1 MPPHYT
7 HTRGKWQG
15 VSDAVIVSKLVKKG
29 YKGEIREDFTI
40 FPEIQD
46 PRHME
51 PMRLNLILPVVDP
64 EEFKAVEEC
73 PYPKCGGKH
82 FKCHQEVAKAV
93 RDSKY
98 EQVQAMR
105 YRCLKCQRTFRVYPQ
120 GIQASQVSQRVKGLA
135 VMLYLLGLSYGAV
148 AIMTEALGVFYSK
161 TSVYQAVQA
170 AAKAVPGLKR
180 SQIANGYRSLAMG
193 GDLTY
198 VRCNGKWLPL
208 GVIVDPIQG
217 LVLSIDQLAGED
229 AQTLQEWIAP
239 IADQVGA
246 QVLVSDD
253 ADAFKQAA
261 DQSGLD
267 QQVCKSHV
275 VRNTEELITSLSS
288 AIANRSDG
296 SLARLDIAPEQAL
309 ADLKRLGELIHSRQ
323 PQEQAQVQALYERYA
338 AAPAPKPG
346 RSATIAYRMR
356 ILFLD
361 RWNLWP
367 RLTFY
372 RTWKDRQGQP
382 LLDGTNNADER
393 AIGWWVKERYRS
405 MRGYKREQSAVNV
418 SRLLAYCGN
427 HLSQGLDLAAIVA

>member
-1 MPPHYT
+1 
-7 HTRGKWQG
+7 
-15 VSDAVIVSKLVKKG
+15 
-29 YKGEIREDFTI
+29 
-40 FPEIQD
+40 
-46 PRHME
+46 
-51 PMRLNLILPVVDP
+51 MRLNLILPVVNP
-64 EEFKAVEEC
+64 AEHKKPTECCYANCEGKYFKV
-73 PYPKCGGKH
+73 
-82 FKCHQEVAKAV
+82 HQEVDKAV

-98 EQVQAMR
+98 TQVHAVR
-105 YRCLKCQRTFRVYPQ
+105 YMCLKCKRTFRVYPQ
-120 GIQASQVSQRVKGLA
+120 GIQASQVSQRVKGTA

-148 AIMTEALGVFYSK
+148 AIMMEALGVYYSK
-161 TSVYQAVQA
+161 TSVYQTVQA

-180 SQIANGYRSLAMG
+180 SQIVNEYHTPAIG

-198 VRCNGKWLPL
+198 VRCNGKWLSL

-217 LVLSIDQLAGED
+217 LVLSIDQLEGED
-229 AQTLQEWIAP
+229 AQTLQAWIKP

-275 VRNTEELITSLSS
+275 VRNTEELITSLTQ
-288 AIANRSDG
+288 AIQARKDA
-296 SLARLDIAPEQAL
+296 SLAALQIDPAQAL
-309 ADLKRLGELIHSRQ
+309 ADLQCLGELIHSRQ
-323 PQEQAQVQALYERYA
+323 PQEQAQVQTLYERYA

-346 RSATIAYRMR
+346 QSATLAYRMR
-356 ILFLD
+356 NLFLD

-372 RTWKDRQGQP
+372 RTWKDRQGQEI
-382 LLDGTNNADER
+382 LDGTNNADER

-405 MRGYKREQSAVNV
+405 MRTYKREQSAVNV

-427 HLSQGLDLAAIVA
+427 HLSQGLDLATIVA